1 MNYFNEAELLVLDF
15 IREHLGCAILDR
27 VMPIITLFA
36 EGGIFWISAAVIM
49 LFFKKTRKTGAVA
62 GLAMVFGLL
71 LGNAILKPLIA
82 RVRPY
87 DMNTDVAL
95 LVNRLSDYSF
105 PSGHTLV
112 SFEAAGAMLLC
123 GSKKFGYP
131 ALALAI
137 LIAFSRLYLY
147 VHYPSDVF
155 AGIILGLLLAYIS
168 FIIVNKVFSSFE
180 VRKASVKSSK

>member
-15 IREHLGCAILDR
+15 IREHLGCAFLDR

-36 EGGIFWISAAVIM
+36 EGGIFWISAAVVM

-71 LGNAILKPLIA
+71 LGNVILKPLIA

-87 DMNTDVAL
+87 DMDTDITL

-123 GSKKFGYP
+123 GNKKLGYP

-180 VRKASVKSSK
+180 ARRALVKSSK